1 MNRRVQ
7 LINDKYEA
15 LLFARTPEAGRQAA
29 RELIR
34 TVLGED
40 RMNEPL
46 EATLRECCRVLRPS
60 VDPKE
65 QARFEAEFVELGIWP
80 ASAQKLAAQKLA
92 A

>member
-1 MNRRVQ
+1 
-7 LINDKYEA
+7 
-15 LLFARTPEAGRQAA
+15 
-29 RELIR
+29 
-34 TVLGED
+34 
-40 RMNEPL
+40 MNEPL